1 MIPTI
6 DELFYGNVTP
16 HDDCL
21 DTAAEQPLKSLT
33 LRNIKDLNEVLTPE
47 QRELFNK
54 YLDNEAELTTMRELS
69 AFKMGFALGMQLT
82 VEGMTVGKS
91 VTASCI

>member
-6 DELFYGNVTP
+6 DELFYGNVHP

-21 DTAAEQPLKSLT
+21 DTAAEQPLKSLI
-33 LRNIKDLNEVLTPE
+33 LRHIKDLNEVLTPE
-47 QRELFNK
+47 QKKLFHK
-54 YLDNEAELTTMRELS
+54 YLDNEAELTSIRELS

-91 VTASCI
+91 ADASVM